1 MKFWKRLF
9 KWMIIGDSCCGCY
22 LKQTGG
28 RCYRN
33 VNTDLKQT
41 NAYYYSLIS
50 FGCFFFWKKLVKVS
64 PNGILDVHELS
75 AEGIQVYL
83 SWYKFIFSF
92 LMLLKETGTRG
103 ESKTGTKIF
112 FRYDF
117 RSYFEHFK
125 VKKNWIGLSIK
136 WHSSISLKTGSETS

>member
-9 KWMIIGDSCCGCY
+9 KWTIIGDSCCGCY

-50 FGCFFFWKKLVKVS
+50 FGCFFFEKNWLKLVLTGFWMYMNCLQKVS
-64 PNGILDVHELS
+64 KSTFLDTNSSFRFWCYSKKRVREVNPRQAQKYFSVMTFVATLS
-75 AEGIQVYL
+75 T
-83 SWYKFIFSF
+83 
-92 LMLLKETGTRG
+92 LKL
-103 ESKTGTKIF
+103 
-112 FRYDF
+112 
-117 RSYFEHFK
+117 
-125 VKKNWIGLSIK
+125 KKIGLG
-136 WHSSISLKTGSETS
+136 LA

>member
-9 KWMIIGDSCCGCY
+9 KWTIIGDSCCRWY

-41 NAYYYSLIS
+41 NAYYSLIS
-50 FGCFFFWKKLVKVS
+50 FGCFFWKKLVKVS
-64 PNGILDVHELS
+64 PNGILDVYELS

-83 SWYKFIFSF
+83 SRYKFIFSF
-92 LMLLKETGTRG
+92 LMLLKETGTRA

-117 RSYFEHFK
+117 RSYFEHFR
-125 VKKNWIGLSIK
+125 VKKIGLG
-136 WHSSISLKTGSETS
+136 LA